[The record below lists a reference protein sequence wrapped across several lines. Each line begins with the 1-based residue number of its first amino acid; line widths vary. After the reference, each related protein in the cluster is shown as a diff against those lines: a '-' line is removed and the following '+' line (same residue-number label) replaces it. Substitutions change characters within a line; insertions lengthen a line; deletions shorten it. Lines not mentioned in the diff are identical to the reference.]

1 MGKKTVC
8 RTAWKRTMVN
18 RTAIVIMVK
27 YPQAGTVK
35 TRLGNQIGM
44 KKACELYRE
53 FVRTL
58 MATCRSTGFDTVIS
72 CHPDHPVS
80 DYRKWLGTGVQY
92 MVQKGPDLGQKMRD
106 AFEQGFALG
115 YDRVVLTGSDLP
127 HLAGARIEEAAQ
139 KTGMCDVVIGPAL
152 DGGYYLVAMTQGRFF
167 PGMFDAIPWSTPDV
181 LRLTLEKIAAAR
193 RKPCLLAVMRD
204 IDTLADL
211 TAVSAETGLF
221 VNHTTNGT
229 R

>member
-1 MGKKTVC
+1 MGKKPVC
-8 RTAWKRTMVN
+8 RTAWKRTMGN
-18 RTAIVIMVK
+18 RTAIVVMVK

-44 KKACELYRE
+44 KKACELYRQ

-58 MATCRSTGFDTVIS
+58 VDTCRSTGFDTVIC

-80 DYRKWLGTGVQY
+80 DYRKWLGTGFQY

-106 AFEQGFALG
+106 AFEQAFALG

-127 HLAGARIEEAAQ
+127 HLAAATLEQAAQ
-139 KTGMCDVVIGPAL
+139 STQTCDVVIGPAL
-152 DGGYYLVAMTQGRFF
+152 DGGYYLVAMTPDRFF
-167 PGMFDAIPWSTPDV
+167 PDMFDEIPWSTPDV
-181 LRLTLEKIAAAR
+181 LGMTLEKIAAAR
-193 RKPCLLAVMRD
+193 RKPGLLAVMRD

-221 VNHTTNGT
+221 VNHTTNEA